1 VRKNLVKPD
10 ARPLVNPVEDYPDI
24 LTAAQVARYLGVEE
38 KTVRNWTSDGKIP
51 FTKVGSATRY
61 RKVAVTAAF
70 DAGEIGNATKW
81 KRPPQATSKGT
92 KKT

>member
-1 VRKNLVKPD
+1 M
-10 ARPLVNPVEDYPDI
+10 ARADSKVSRRIEHEKTSIGV
-24 LTAAQVARYLGVEE
+24 AAQVARYLGVEE

-61 RKVAVTAAF
+61 RKVAVAAAF

-81 KRPPQATSKGT
+81 KRPPQAASKER
-92 KKT
+92 KKAEKAP